1 MVAYR
6 TERRDFLEQAAAL
19 GAVAIM
25 GWRPTLARA
34 GGAPERSGA
43 KMSYDP
49 AGKFELKVSDV
60 EFLRT
65 PKGRQL
71 MAPGDCRP
79 RIEPASFKGFPAA
92 CQTRV

>member
-1 MVAYR
+1 MYR
-6 TERRDFLEQAAAL
+6 AKRRDFLEQVTAL
-19 GAVAIM
+19 GAVSTVM
-25 GWRPTLARA
+25 GWRPNLARA
-34 GGAPERSGA
+34 GAAPERSGG

-49 AGKFELKVSDV
+49 TGKFELKIGDV
-60 EFLRT
+60 EFPRT